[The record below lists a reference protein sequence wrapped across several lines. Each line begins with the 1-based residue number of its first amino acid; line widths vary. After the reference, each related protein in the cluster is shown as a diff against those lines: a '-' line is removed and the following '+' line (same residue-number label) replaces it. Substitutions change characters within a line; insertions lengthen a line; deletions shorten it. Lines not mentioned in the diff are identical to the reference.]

1 MSKIAASVCDR
12 AAAPTKQNKQ
22 TRQTPTN
29 PKTLDK
35 AKIIIISINH
45 SVVVNTYN
53 RGRTGGREDGKGV
66 GAEWRKV
73 CVVTYHRGVTFM
85 IKWRQ
90 RLASA
95 SDI

>member
-35 AKIIIISINH
+35 KIIIISINH
-45 SVVVNTYN
+45 SVVVNTIE
-53 RGRTGGREDGKGV
+53 GGQEDGKGV